1 MPEERE
7 HRKTR
12 RHRVTQ
18 AEAGCR
24 LFRVVADRWPDLSRT
39 QIARLMKQ
47 GLVTLDGK
55 PAAPRDA
62 ARAHA
67 LARIEVPAPEPTTLA
82 AEEIPLA
89 VVYED
94 EHLLVVNKPAGM
106 VVHPGAGNRRGT
118 LVHALL
124 AHAPGIANVGGA
136 GRPGIVHRLDKDTSG
151 VLVVAKTQAAY
162 LKLVEA
168 IARREVHREYL
179 ALVWGEPKDRGG
191 RIAEPVGRH
200 PKDRKRMAV
209 TPKGRVAATNYRVL
223 QSFGWASYVECRLET
238 GRTHQIR
245 VHLSHLG
252 HPLLGDATYGG
263 GARRVLNL
271 PEGARRL
278 AREIV
283 ETMPRQALHAA
294 RLAFSHPATGERLA
308 LEAPLP
314 ADFSAALDRLR
325 KSVAGATAVS
335 SSGRI
340 PR

>member
-1 MPEERE
+1 MPEEPERRETRE
-7 HRKTR
+7 HR
-12 RHRVTQ
+12 VSQ
-18 AEAGCR
+18 AESGRR
-24 LFRVVADRWPDLSRT
+24 LDRVLADRWPDLSRT

-47 GLVTLDGK
+47 GHVTIAGK
-55 PAAPRDA
+55 SACARDA
-62 ARAHA
+62 ARAGA
-67 LARIEVPAPEPTTLA
+67 VITVELPAPEPTALA
-82 AEEIPLA
+82 PEEIPLA
-89 VVYED
+89 ILYED

-124 AHAPGIANVGGA
+124 AHAPGIAHVGGA

-162 LKLVEA
+162 LRLVEA
-168 IARREVHREYL
+168 IARREVSREYL
-179 ALVWGEPKDRGG
+179 ALVWGEPRDKAG

-223 QSFGWASYVECRLET
+223 QGFGWATYVECRLET

-245 VHLSHLG
+245 VHMSHLG

-271 PEGARRL
+271 PESARRL

>member
-1 MPEERE
+1 
-7 HRKTR
+7 
-12 RHRVTQ
+12 V
-18 AEAGCR
+18 
-24 LFRVVADRWPDLSRT
+24 LADRWPDISRT

-47 GLVTLDGK
+47 GRVTLDGE
-55 PAAPRDA
+55 PAAPRDP
-62 ARAHA
+62 ARANA
-67 LARIEVPAPEPTTLA
+67 TVRIELPPPEPTALA
-82 AEEIPLA
+82 PEEIALDI
-89 VVYED
+89 VYED

-124 AHAPGIANVGGA
+124 AHAPTIANVGGA

-151 VLVVAKTQAAY
+151 VLVVAKTQSAY
-162 LKLVEA
+162 LRLVEA
-168 IARREVHREYL
+168 IARREVNREYL
-179 ALVWGEPKDRGG
+179 ALVWGEPRDRAG

-223 QSFGWASYVECRLET
+223 QSFGWASYLECRLET

-252 HPLLGDATYGG
+252 HPLLGDSTYGG
-263 GARRVLNL
+263 GARRALNL
-271 PEGARRL
+271 SDSNRRL

-283 ETMPRQALHAA
+283 DTMPRQALHAA

>member
-1 MPEERE
+1 MLELMVPGSRAGERLD
-7 HRKTR
+7 RFLAAA
-12 RHRVTQ
+12 Q
-18 AEAGCR
+18 A
-24 LFRVVADRWPDLSRT
+24 DLSRS
-39 QIARLMKQ
+39 RLQ
-47 GLVTLDGK
+47 GLIRDG
-55 PAAPRDA
+55 RVLVNGRA
-62 ARAHA
+62 ARASLKLRGGDQVRVDLPPERA
-67 LARIEVPAPEPTTLA
+67 LALD
-82 AEEIPLA
+82 AEDIPLA
-89 VVYED
+89 IVYED
-94 EHLLVVNKPAGM
+94 ESILVVNKPAGM

-124 AHAPGIANVGGA
+124 AHAPGIATVGGA

-151 VLVVAKTQAAY
+151 LLVVAKTPATY
-162 LKLVEA
+162 LRLVEA
-168 IARREVHREYL
+168 ISRREVNREYL
-179 ALVWGEPKDRGG
+179 TLVWGEPRDRSS

-209 TPKGRVAATNYRVL
+209 TPKGRVAATNYRML
-223 QSFGWASYVECRLET
+223 QSFGWASYLECRLET

-252 HPLLGDATYGG
+252 HPVLGDATYGG
-263 GARRVLNL
+263 GPRRVLNL
-271 PEGARRL
+271 PEGIRKL
-278 AREIV
+278 ARDIV

-294 RLAFSHPATGERLA
+294 RLAFSHPATGERLS

>member
-7 HRKTR
+7 HRLSEAESGR
-12 RHRVTQ
+12 RLDRV
-18 AEAGCR
+18 
-24 LFRVVADRWPDLSRT
+24 LADLWPDLSRT
-39 QIARLMKQ
+39 QIARWMKE
-47 GLVTLDGK
+47 GRVTVDGRE
-55 PAAPRDA
+55 AAPKDDA
-62 ARAHA
+62 RPGA
-67 LARIEVPAPEPTTLA
+67 LVHIELPAPEPSVLA
-82 AEEIPLA
+82 PEDIPLA
-89 VVYED
+89 IVHED

-106 VVHPGAGNRRGT
+106 VVHPGAGNRAGT

-124 AHAPGIANVGGA
+124 AHAPGIASVGGA

-151 VLVVAKTQAAY
+151 LLVVAKTPATY
-162 LKLVEA
+162 LRLVEA
-168 IARREVHREYL
+168 IARREVNREYL
-179 ALVWGEPKDRGG
+179 TIVWGEWRDLAG

-209 TPKGRVAATNYRVL
+209 TPQGRVAATNYRVL
-223 QSFGWASYVECRLET
+223 QSFGWASYLECRLET

-245 VHLSHLG
+245 VHLSHVG
-252 HPLLGDATYGG
+252 HPVLGDATYGG

-271 PEGARRL
+271 PEAARRL

-294 RLAFSHPATGERLA
+294 RLAFSHPATGERLS

-340 PR
+340 SR